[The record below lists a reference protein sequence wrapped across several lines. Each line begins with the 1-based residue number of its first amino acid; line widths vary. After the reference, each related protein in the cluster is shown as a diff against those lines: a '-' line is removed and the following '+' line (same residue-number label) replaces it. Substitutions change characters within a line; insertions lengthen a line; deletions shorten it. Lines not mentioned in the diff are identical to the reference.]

1 MSRTIGA
8 AWTALMRDWLPGS
21 GYQLDGRP
29 MFERY
34 APDAGYDAATGTF
47 ACDIVIP
54 LAPL

>member
-1 MSRTIGA
+1 
-8 AWTALMRDWLPGS
+8 MRDWLPGS